1 MVNNALEIK
10 AELYR
15 LCKQAVE
22 QRIANAEAI
31 ISDAREAARNETK
44 SSAGDKYETAREMM
58 QQEIDMNNARIAE
71 ARAELLQ
78 LQQVDVTKLYTSV
91 QPGSLVITDKG
102 NYFIAI
108 SCGKL
113 KAGDTAYICISARAP
128 IALVMKG
135 SKPGD
140 DFNFNVTKYTI
151 GDIS

>member
-1 MVNNALEIK
+1 MVSNALELK

-15 LCKQAVE
+15 LCKEALE

-31 ISDAREAARNETK
+31 INDAREAARNETK

-58 QQEIDMNNARIAE
+58 QQDIDMNNARIAG

-78 LQQVDVTKLYTSV
+78 LQQVDVTKSYTSV
-91 QPGSLVITDKG
+91 QPGSLVVTSKG

-113 KAGDTAYICISARAP
+113 MLAHTTYICISPAAP
-128 IALVMKG
+128 LALVMKML
-135 SKPGD
+135 KVGD
-140 DFNFNVTKYTI
+140 SFNFNGIKFTI
-151 GDIS
+151 GEIY

>member
-1 MVNNALEIK
+1 MVNNALELK
-10 AELYR
+10 AALYR
-15 LCKQAVE
+15 LCNEALE

-31 ISDAREAARNETK
+31 IEDAREAARNETK

-58 QQEIDMNNARIAE
+58 QQDIDMNNARIAE
-71 ARAELLQ
+71 ARAERLQ
-78 LQQVDVTKLYTSV
+78 LQQVDVTKVYTIA
-91 QPGSLVITDKG
+91 QPGSLVVTDRG

-113 KAGDTAYICISARAP
+113 QLDDIVYMCISARAP

-140 DFNFNVTKYTI
+140 SFSFNGTKYTV
-151 GDIS
+151 GDIL